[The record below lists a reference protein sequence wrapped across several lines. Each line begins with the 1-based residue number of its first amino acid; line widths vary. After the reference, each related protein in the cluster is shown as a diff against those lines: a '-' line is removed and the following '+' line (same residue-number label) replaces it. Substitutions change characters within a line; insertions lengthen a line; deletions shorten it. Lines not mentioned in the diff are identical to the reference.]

1 MLWIADHRVGRQEIY
16 QGNPSHA
23 TTPELRNDHKALQMG
38 AYALR
43 RYERRQTNECKKQSE
58 NGYKRVVEE

>member
-38 AYALR
+38 AYALKR
-43 RYERRQTNECKKQSE
+43 SE
-58 NGYKRVVEE
+58 LDKPTRV

>member
-38 AYALR
+38 AYALNR
-43 RYERRQTNECKKQSE
+43 SERRQTNESVRNKAKTFTNE
-58 NGYKRVVEE
+58 W